1 MLIYVKKDIEG
12 DAVPFIACH
21 EGSFLIPRWRTKHV
35 EMAEREKKEKFNIPD
50 DYQLTYITWD
60 DYCELCDN
68 AKTLLLTVTDDG
80 AIPQYCLYDDEED
93 EYCDCCDNCCC
104 EEEDET
110 DEEETSEE
118 KEDEEDSAPHGNVF
132 LYVHGSFDND
142 N

>member
-93 EYCDCCDNCCC
+93 EEYDYDCDDDYDCD
-104 EEEDET
+104 EET
-110 DEEETSEE
+110 DEEEEE
-118 KEDEEDSAPHGNVF
+118 EDEEDSAPHGNVF